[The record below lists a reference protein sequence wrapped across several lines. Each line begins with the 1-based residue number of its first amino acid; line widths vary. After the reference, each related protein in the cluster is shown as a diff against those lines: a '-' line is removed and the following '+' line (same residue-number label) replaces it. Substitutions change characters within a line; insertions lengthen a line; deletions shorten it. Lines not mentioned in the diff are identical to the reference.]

1 MREQSMSA
9 KTYAA
14 PQETCCMATLD
25 NCKTCKEKHNCLML
39 REQLA
44 FYNRLGISQID
55 DTTDSGSLNSI
66 RYLWQDSTRT
76 KKYDPTWNY
85 AADNTR
91 AFTHPIHPY
100 PAMMI
105 PQVAG
110 RLIDM
115 YAKPKAVVLDPFCG
129 SGSVLLEAF
138 IRGYDSYGIDINPL
152 SLLISKVKTTPINYK
167 QLQNRLED
175 ILDTVSTSKKINN
188 PAFFNIDFWF
198 KPQVVSK
205 LASLR
210 AAIDLI
216 RDKKIKDFFKVV
228 FSFTVRTSSNTRNG
242 EFKLYRIDDEK
253 LNNFNPDVIG
263 IFKERAEQNINT
275 MAELWKQFKK
285 NGTQVNI
292 LNEDTRYRTSIN
304 NSAIDIVV
312 TSPPY
317 GDSRTTVAY
326 GQFSRL
332 SLQWLGF
339 DGEGLNTDN
348 RSLGGCLD
356 INNLHLG
363 YGSPNLKYAL
373 DLISRID
380 KKRARDVIAFYID
393 LNKCFTELSRVVK
406 KGGFLC
412 MVVGNRTVK
421 EIQLPTNEIVTD
433 FGESTGFRH
442 VETIIR
448 KISNKRMPS
457 KNSPTNK
464 TGVLG
469 STMTE
474 EYIVIM
480 EKIR

>member
-1 MREQSMSA
+1 MSV
-9 KTYAA
+9 KTYAE
-14 PQETCCMATLD
+14 PQQTCCTATLD
-25 NCKTCKEKHNCLML
+25 NCETCKEKHNCLML

-55 DTTDSGSLNSI
+55 DNADTDTLTNI

-76 KKYDPTWNY
+76 KKYDPSWDY
-85 AADNTR
+85 AEDNTR
-91 AFTHPIHPY
+91 GYTHPIHPY

-167 QLQNRLED
+167 QLQNGLEN
-175 ILDTVSTSKKINN
+175 ILEKVSTTKKINS
-188 PAFFNIDFWF
+188 PDFFNIDFWF
-198 KPQVVSK
+198 KPRVASK

-216 RDKKIKDFFKVV
+216 RDKRIKDFFKVA
-228 FSFTVRTSSNTRNG
+228 FSFTVRASSNTRNG

-253 LNNFNPDVIG
+253 LLNFNPDVIG
-263 IFKERAEQNINT
+263 LFKKRAQQNIDAMT
-275 MAELWKQFKK
+275 ELWKEFKE
-285 NGTQVNI
+285 NETQVNI
-292 LNEDTRYRTSIN
+292 LNEDARYRTSIKDGLV
-304 NSAIDIVV
+304 DIVV

-317 GDSRTTVAY
+317 GDSKTTVAY

-339 DGEGLNTDN
+339 NGESLDIDN
-348 RSLGGCLD
+348 RSLGGRLD
-356 INNLHLG
+356 IDNLHLG
-363 YGSPNLKYAL
+363 YSSPNLRYAI
-373 DLISRID
+373 DLISRVD
-380 KKRARDVIAFYID
+380 NKRAREVLAFYID
-393 LNKCFTELSRVVK
+393 LKKCFVELSRVVK

-421 EIQLPTNEIVTD
+421 GIQLPTDEIVAD
-433 FGESTGFRH
+433 FGEQAGFRH
-442 VETIIR
+442 IETFIR
-448 KISNKRMPS
+448 KIPNKRMPS

-464 TGVLG
+464 IGVLG

-480 EKIR
+480 EKIK

>member
-1 MREQSMSA
+1 MSV
-9 KTYAA
+9 KTYAE
-14 PQETCCMATLD
+14 PQQTCCTATLD
-25 NCKTCKEKHNCLML
+25 NCETCKEKHNCLML

-55 DTTDSGSLNSI
+55 DNADTDTLTNI

-76 KKYDPTWNY
+76 KKYDPSWNY
-85 AADNTR
+85 AEDNMR
-91 AFTHPIHPY
+91 AYTHSIHPY

-129 SGSVLLEAF
+129 SGSALLEAF
-138 IRGYDSYGIDINPL
+138 IKGYDSYGIDINPL
-152 SLLISKVKTTPINYK
+152 SLLISKVKTTPISYK

-175 ILDTVSTSKKINN
+175 ILETASTAKKVNH
-188 PAFFNIDFWF
+188 PDFFNIDFWF
-198 KPQVVSK
+198 KPRVASK

-216 RDKKIKDFFKVV
+216 RDKLIKDFFKVA
-228 FSFTVRTSSNTRNG
+228 FSFTVRASSNTRNG

-253 LNNFNPDVIG
+253 LLNFNPDVIG
-263 IFKERAEQNINT
+263 LFKERFQQNIDAMT
-275 MAELWKQFKK
+275 ELWKQFKE
-285 NGTQVNI
+285 NETQVNI
-292 LNEDTRYRTSIN
+292 LNEDARYRTSIKDGLV
-304 NSAIDIVV
+304 DIVV

-317 GDSRTTVAY
+317 GDSKTTVAY

-339 DGEGLNTDN
+339 NGDSLDIDN
-348 RSLGGCLD
+348 RSLGGRLD
-356 INNLHLG
+356 VDNLHLG
-363 YGSPNLKYAL
+363 YSSSNLRYTL

-380 KKRARDVIAFYID
+380 KKRAKDVMAFYID
-393 LNKCFTELSRVVK
+393 MNKCFVELNRIVK
-406 KGGFLC
+406 RGGFLC

-421 EIQLPTNEIVTD
+421 GIQLPTDEIVAD
-433 FGESTGFRH
+433 FGEHVGFRH
-442 VETIIR
+442 IETIIR
-448 KISNKRMPS
+448 KIPNKRMPS

-464 TGVLG
+464 VGVLG

-480 EKIR
+480 EKIK